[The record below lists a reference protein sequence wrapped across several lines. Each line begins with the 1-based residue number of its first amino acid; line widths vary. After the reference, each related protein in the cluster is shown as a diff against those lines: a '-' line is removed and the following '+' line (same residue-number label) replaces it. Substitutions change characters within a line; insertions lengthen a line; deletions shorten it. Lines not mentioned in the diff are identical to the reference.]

1 MRDIDENLLRQAH
14 KGLEAM
20 SLACAA
26 IRDNDLGAAERAL
39 AKLQELTG
47 QLMEDI
53 GSKAHAVMQ
62 SPKSDT
68 VDRG

>member
-14 KGLEAM
+14 KSLEAM

-39 AKLQELTG
+39 AKVQELTG
-47 QLMEDI
+47 QLMKDV
-53 GSKAHAVMQ
+53 GSKVHAVMQ
-62 SPKSDT
+62 SPEPDT
-68 VDRG
+68 GDRG

>member
-1 MRDIDENLLRQAH
+1 MRDIDESLMRQAQ

-39 AKLQELTG
+39 VKAQEITGELMKSIGDKARAGIQSLQPDGGARE
-47 QLMEDI
+47 
-53 GSKAHAVMQ
+53 
-62 SPKSDT
+62 
-68 VDRG
+68 